1 MIVVGGENLIDYV
14 QVSEE
19 DDLPVYRAI
28 PGGSCYNVA
37 ITAARQGQQVSYITP
52 ISKDSLGK
60 IIASRLEVDGVKI
73 LAPRVQEPTSL
84 AVVSLNDRQPS
95 YQFYLSLI
103 HI

>member
-14 QVSEE
+14 QISEE

-37 ITAARQGQQVSYITP
+37 IAAARQGQQVSYITP
-52 ISKDSLGK
+52 ISKDSLGN
-60 IIASRLEVDGVKI
+60 IIASRLEEDGVKVF
-73 LAPRVQEPTSL
+73 APRVQEPTSL

-95 YQFYLSLI
+95 YHSIELYS
-103 HI
+103 